1 MTPARFTECLLHI
14 RWTPM
19 NLASLLQCDL
29 ALVDAWESGEE
40 EIPEK
45 LAGWLET
52 LAVAHEATG
61 ILSDYR
67 GLRYGFKQ

>member
-19 NLASLLQCDL
+19 NLARLLQCDP

-45 LAGWLET
+45 LAGWFET
-52 LAVAHEATG
+52 LATVHEATG
-61 ILSDYR
+61 VLSDYR
-67 GLRYGFKQ
+67 GRRYGFKQ